1 MEDEEFLPEQ
11 EDLEMQIRSEMDAT
25 LTISTKADDQL
36 RHNEDVGGMIFKYD
50 LPVENLGIEFRNKK
64 ALMAVD
70 EKEVV
75 TPT

>member
-11 EDLEMQIRSEMDAT
+11 EDFELRLRSELDSS

-36 RHNEDVGGMIFKYD
+36 RHNEDVGGMIYKYD

-70 EKEVV
+70 EHEVV